1 MKRFLTFFSIILIAA
16 TVMAQNKGEK
26 YIIGSA
32 NVSFGNVRTAYF
44 NGSLTTDRDSYP
56 LNTSMSCS
64 TGFGYF
70 PTSRFGLELNVQLS
84 HSRYPEKKVSDSWI
98 GTNITAV
105 LFNPN
110 IAYYCP
116 VTDKFHFVFELG
128 GFYGLGNYKYQRN
141 LTNSEEFG
149 YRSYGLYTNVLQFQY
164 RISPKFAIT
173 TTLGEVYYR
182 CEKVIVKDTKQYL
195 STKMLLFNLNY
206 EVVSIKY
213 YL

>member
-1 MKRFLTFFSIILIAA
+1 MKRIITFFNIILISA
-16 TVMAQNKGEK
+16 TAMAQYKGEI
-26 YIIGSA
+26 YLIGSA

-56 LNTSMSCS
+56 LNTTMSFC

-70 PTSRFGLELNVQLS
+70 PTSRLGLEFNVQLS
-84 HSRYPEKKVSDSWI
+84 LSRYPEKKVLDSWI

-116 VTDKFHFVFELG
+116 ITDKFHYVFELG
-128 GFYGLGNYKYQRN
+128 GFYGLGNYKYQRT
-141 LTNSEEFG
+141 LTNTEEFD
-149 YRSYGLYTNVLQFQY
+149 YRSYGLYANVLQFQY

-182 CEKVIVKDTKQYL
+182 CEKVIIKDTKQY
-195 STKMLLFNLNY
+195 SSAKMLVLNLNY
-206 EVVSIKY
+206 EVVSFKY